1 MAAQKAFD
9 TFQICVGNAVR
20 APQLMKRGRAAISC
34 SCKACAFASMSATGN
49 SARMTATAASFTLRA
64 LTLCALTLCS
74 LLERDSS
81 RSRCLQVVPPSY
93 EIRFNA
99 AETPTLSFSAIA
111 ARRAPSLLRVSA
123 RCASASLTFATQA
136 YTVSSACVKALATR
150 AACSSAAQ
158 CWVIAACNAVR
169 ASLLG
174 NVASFAPP
182 SRSSWE

>member
-93 EIRFNA
+93 EIRFNVSSRDA
-99 AETPTLSFSAIA
+99 DAFVQRDCGQARAFVASRLREMRLGFAHFRDAGVHCLFGVRKSAGD
-111 ARRAPSLLRVSA
+111 A
-123 RCASASLTFATQA
+123 RCLFQRR
-136 YTVSSACVKALATR
+136 TVLGYSGV
-150 AACSSAAQ
+150 Q
-158 CWVIAACNAVR
+158 CCARVVV
-169 ASLLG
+169 G
-174 NVASFAPP
+174 
-182 SRSSWE
+182 